1 MKTLLERLKPEYAAA
16 LESERDQFAGAC
28 DNIKKALA
36 ANHYVTKLTVE
47 TACCLRI
54 YLGGE
59 GLSDPWSYF
68 EDDDDE

>member
-16 LESERDQFAGAC
+16 LESEREKFSGAC
-28 DNIKKALA
+28 NLIERELA

-47 TACCLRI
+47 TACTMRI

>member
-16 LESERDQFAGAC
+16 LERERDQYEVVC
-28 DNIKKALA
+28 DNIQRALS
-36 ANHYVTKLTVE
+36 ANLFIHKLTVE
-47 TACCLRI
+47 TICHMKGFI
-54 YLGGE
+54 GGE